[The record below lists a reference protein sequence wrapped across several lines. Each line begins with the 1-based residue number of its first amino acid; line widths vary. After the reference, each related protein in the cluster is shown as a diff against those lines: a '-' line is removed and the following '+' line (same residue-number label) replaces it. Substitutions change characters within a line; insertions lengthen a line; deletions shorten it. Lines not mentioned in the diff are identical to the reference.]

1 MSEQS
6 ERTEI
11 ASTALLDAGDFL
23 AQMAHE
29 FKKAAKA
36 RHDCPNIAHCRGY
49 VESEGDLVIA
59 IAMWIEAS
67 NATHDGR
74 RTRRTADGIV
84 GNLDSG
90 ETL

>member
-1 MSEQS
+1 MPVCNCSIKEHNPDCPYHGSLAKSES
-6 ERTEI
+6 SI
-11 ASTALLDAGDFL
+11 SSTVLLDAGDFL

-59 IAMWIEAS
+59 IARWIEAS
-67 NATHDGR
+67 NAKHEAQT
-74 RTRRTADGIV
+74 
-84 GNLDSG
+84 
-90 ETL
+90 